1 MVLHFSGRIYVI
13 VLHFSGRYCLHKC
26 YTCHKANT
34 YFSIAWADS
43 TWRAVYIIY
52 FIFSFQ
58 IIPESLAFK
67 IQLYFN
73 LILL

>member
-1 MVLHFSGRIYVI
+1 MWKVFVASQA
-13 VLHFSGRYCLHKC
+13 FKC